1 MAEPK
6 TRPTDASVEDFLAA
20 VPDERRRAD
29 SRVVLAMMQRVTGA
43 QPVMWGPSIVGF
55 GAYRQ
60 PYANGRVLEWPVAAF
75 SPRKQDL
82 TLYITPEFD
91 EYKGLM
97 ARLGKHRTGK
107 TCLYLKRL
115 ADVDLGVLEEL
126 VAESVARARAK
137 YA

>member
-1 MAEPK
+1 MSEPR

-29 SRVVLAMMQRVTGA
+29 CFAVLELMRRVTGES
-43 QPVMWGPSIVGF
+43 PRMWGPSIVGF

-60 PYANGRVLEWPVAAF
+60 PYANGRALEWPVAAF

-82 TLYITPEFD
+82 TLYLMPEFD
-91 EYKGLM
+91 DYQGLM
-97 ARLGKHRTGK
+97 DRLGKHRHGK
-107 TCLYLKRL
+107 SCLYLKRL

-126 VAESVARARAK
+126 VAESVARVRAR
-137 YA
+137 YS